1 MAYRFESDSD
11 SEGSYIASRFADYG
25 FTDVSRS
32 ARGRTVDS
40 MDWDIENPF
49 SNLHITGSRVNRPTG
64 PYVHVDNNMGEQVIV
79 PDLAVFQGM
88 FGSDWQHS
96 PRHTIIFNTIDTCEF
111 VIDLTDREEPPDG
124 LPTHLMARIEKPRR
138 NNQLLCSAAF
148 QKLAHR
154 KMPSLVP
161 KVWGAGTTRTRDG
174 LQLHYLLS
182 QHYPNAVP
190 AEKYWDEFNPVVKK
204 AFMKDIVDA
213 MSELQKINFG
223 DLDMEDWVIL
233 SENGLQTQ
241 EMEDIPAVGNSQVGW
256 FSDMAS
262 FLTKRLS
269 PGNARYELATSVD
282 GSILLDGDFKK
293 DSSMR
298 HQVEFTPDNLA
309 LLTYSSAF
317 CHNDLEPRN
326 ILMRPRQVDF
336 GPGYE
341 LVAIT
346 NFDSAGFFPF
356 AYETAIKDTLLGLQ
370 NRCASWY
377 ELYKDMTHRFLWVHE
392 NPTGNESSQ
401 EKLIRAIV
409 LTDAARK
416 NAQGFNVGNRV
427 QEKWL
432 EREMFVRGLNG
443 QDGFVRPEN
452 VDKVFKPED
461 DARLEEEAMEELG
474 YI

>member
-11 SEGSYIASRFADYG
+11 SNSEGSSIASRFADYC
-25 FTDVSRS
+25 FADATRS
-32 ARGRTVDS
+32 ALGSIANS
-40 MDWDIENPF
+40 MVWDIENPF
-49 SNLHITGSRVNRPTG
+49 SNLHITEPQVEEPTG
-64 PYVHVDNNMGEQVIV
+64 PYVHIDNNMGEQVIV

-88 FGSDWQHS
+88 LGSDFYQS

-111 VIDLTDREEPPDG
+111 VIDLADREEPPDG
-124 LPTHLMARIEKPRR
+124 LPTHLIARIEKPRL

-154 KMPSLVP
+154 KLPSLVP

-182 QHYPNAVP
+182 QHYLDVVP
-190 AEKYWDEFNPVVKK
+190 AEKYWDEFNPVVKR
-204 AFMKDIVDA
+204 AFMKDIVDV
-213 MSELQKINFG
+213 MSELQKITFG

-233 SENGLQTQ
+233 SENGLQHKKWKT
-241 EMEDIPAVGNSQVGW
+241 
-256 FSDMAS
+256 
-262 FLTKRLS
+262 FL
-269 PGNARYELATSVD
+269 RYELATSNN

-293 DSSMR
+293 DSPVR

-416 NAQGFNVGNRV
+416 NAQGFHVGNRV

-432 EREMFVRGLNG
+432 EREMFLRGENG

-452 VDKVFKPED
+452 VDKVFTPED